1 MSATGKHRYTPAQR
15 AALENPCRL
24 AALTVS
30 SKLGHSVSPA
40 LSLVLSINTG
50 YE

>member
-1 MSATGKHRYTPAQR
+1 MSYTNAQR
-15 AALENPCRL
+15 SALRWPCRL
-24 AALTVS
+24 AVCTMRAGLRHQ
-30 SKLGHSVSPA
+30 LSPA

>member
-1 MSATGKHRYTPAQR
+1 MTIHTRPAYSAAQR
-15 AALENPCRL
+15 AALDHPCRL
-24 AALTVS
+24 AALTAR
-30 SKLGHSVSPA
+30 SVLATQLSPT

>member
-1 MSATGKHRYTPAQR
+1 MDTMIPAQA
-15 AALENPCRL
+15 AALKHPCRL
-24 AALTVS
+24 AANTMYRDLR
-30 SKLGHSVSPA
+30 HQISPV